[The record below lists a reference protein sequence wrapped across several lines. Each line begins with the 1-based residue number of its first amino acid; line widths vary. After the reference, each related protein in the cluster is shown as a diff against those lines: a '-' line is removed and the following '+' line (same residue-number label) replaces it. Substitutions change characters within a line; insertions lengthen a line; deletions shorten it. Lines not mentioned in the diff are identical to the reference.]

1 MEVFGVPL
9 WALITLIIS
18 LVVNILLLSAV
29 TSIRKR
35 AEQLGLPVKGKD
47 KVGVM
52 TILLGKSISMKY
64 TPTIDNNTV
73 EIELDKKKGVKG
85 VWAVEDLYTKPIKG
99 LYGMSA
105 AILTY
110 DIAHAL
116 DAEIEHE
123 LATVENLNAPEE
135 AKQHFKEMI
144 ERLLVLYRQEVYY
157 ESLLKKLE
165 ERNEEGSSKYT
176 ELLEKLIKV
185 KKEIE
190 ELEQELS
197 KIPLV
202 SKLKKGEAFV
212 FTAEDGT
219 AYIVRQ
225 LNIERIKRYAKALSP
240 VTLWSSIKAYYETL
254 KGDRSEF
261 YKSVFSLAVLAMV
274 VGLVI
279 AIIIAAAHSGGS
291 INAHDLAKAIA
302 EASKNN
308 QQNVTKV
315 VVG

>member
-18 LVVNILLLSAV
+18 LVVNILLFSAV

-35 AEQLGLPVKGKD
+35 AEQLGLPVRGKD

-144 ERLLVLYRQEVYY
+144 ERLLVLYRQEIYY
-157 ESLLKKLE
+157 EALLKKLE
-165 ERNEEGSSKYT
+165 ERNEEGSSRYT

-274 VGLVI
+274 IGLVI
-279 AIIIAAAHSGGS
+279 AIIIAAAHSGSS

-302 EASKNN
+302 EASKN

>member
-1 MEVFGVPL
+1 MEIFGVPL

-18 LVVNILLLSAV
+18 LIVNLLLFSAV
-29 TSIRKR
+29 SSIRKR

-64 TPTIDNNTV
+64 TPTIDNNTI
-73 EIELDKKKGVKG
+73 EIELDRKKGVKG

-105 AILTY
+105 AVLTY

-123 LATVENLNAPEE
+123 LATIENLNAPEE
-135 AKQHFKEMI
+135 AKQHFREMI

-157 ESLLKKLE
+157 EALLKKLE
-165 ERNEEGSSKYT
+165 EQNEEGSPKYT

-185 KKEIE
+185 KREIE

-261 YKSVFSLAVLAMV
+261 YKSIFSLAVLAMV
-274 VGLVI
+274 IGLVI
-279 AIIIAAAHSGGS
+279 AIIIAAAHSGGG
-291 INAHDLAKAIA
+291 INTHDLAKAIA
-302 EASKNN
+302 EASRNN
-308 QQNVTKV
+308 QNVTKV

>member
-1 MEVFGVPL
+1 MEVFGVPI

-18 LVVNILLLSAV
+18 VVVNFLLFGAV
-29 TSIRKR
+29 SSIRKR

-52 TILLGKSISMKY
+52 TILVGKSISMKY

-73 EIELDKKKGVKG
+73 EIELDKQKGVKG
-85 VWAVEDLYTKPIKG
+85 VWTVEDLYTKPIKG

-116 DAEIEHE
+116 DAEIDHE
-123 LATVENLNAPEE
+123 LSMIENLEAPEE
-135 AKQHFKEMI
+135 VKQHLKEML
-144 ERLLVLYRQEVYY
+144 ERLLVLYRQEAYY
-157 ESLLKKLE
+157 EALLKKLE
-165 ERNEEGSSKYT
+165 ERNEEGSPKYT
-176 ELLEKLIKV
+176 ELLEKLVRV

-190 ELEQELS
+190 KLEQELS

-212 FTAEDGT
+212 FTADDGT

-225 LNIERIKRYAKALSP
+225 LNIEHIKRYAKALSP

-254 KGDRSEF
+254 KGDKNEF
-261 YKSVFSLAVLAMV
+261 YRNIFALAVLAMV
-274 VGLVI
+274 IGLVI
-279 AIIIAAAHSGGS
+279 AIIIAATHSGGG
-291 INAHDLAKAIA
+291 INAHDLARAIA

>member
-1 MEVFGVPL
+1 MEVFGTPILVIVI
-9 WALITLIIS
+9 LIPSIIVNF
-18 LVVNILLLSAV
+18 LLAGAVVSV
-29 TSIRKR
+29 RKR

-52 TILLGKSISMKY
+52 TILVGKSITMKY

-73 EIELDKKKGVKG
+73 EIELDKSKGVKG

-123 LATVENLNAPEE
+123 LATIENIDAPEE
-135 AKQHFKEMI
+135 VKKHFKEML
-144 ERLLVLYRQEVYY
+144 ERLLVLYREEAYY
-157 ESLLKKLE
+157 EALLKKLE
-165 ERNEEGSSKYT
+165 ERNEEGSQNYT
-176 ELLEKLIKV
+176 ILQEKLIKV
-185 KKEIE
+185 QREIE
-190 ELEQELS
+190 KLEHELS

-212 FTAEDGT
+212 FTAGDGT

-254 KGDRSEF
+254 KGDKSEF
-261 YKSVFSLAVLAMV
+261 YRSILALATLAMV
-274 VGLVI
+274 IGLVV
-279 AIIIAAAHSGGS
+279 AIIIAATHSGG
-291 INAHDLAKAIA
+291 INTHDLARAIA
-302 EASKNN
+302 EATKNN